1 MNAFN
6 RFFRDWTADAVR
18 HGDELWY
25 DSSYHP
31 AIWTDVYQ
39 QVQHLFTEVEFGDLR
54 LETKDS
60 KRCFRTSGLTRK
72 GKGNLLEERPYLYVR
87 AVAHPT
93 SPIVIKILF
102 SAHGIEMGLDFVE
115 KDKQAKA
122 AGLREAY
129 HAFLSMPELLQGFR
143 FFNDRQDC
151 GGLQAAKQAYAA
163 DGRLKINPLLE
174 IPKNEGWHET
184 QYLDAMREALRKNR
198 LLLLTVLPQV
208 RTSSGA
214 ELFYS
219 VTFQELLPYKD
230 QWDKLHS
237 CIKLCGGEYKG
248 VPLMF
253 QEWDHETRKP
263 KKEKACRDLSEMSAG
278 VAAALIR
285 QHGENDDFWNKHVIQ
300 KAQASNVHPMGIAD
314 RFVHS
319 LKGTGIEN
327 FMKRTAAAFKYYEDA
342 KPEDLRFFYNQG
354 TNTTKLQH
362 LEQEAPDLHHLLF
375 HRDKQPYVFPDMQ
388 TEQVTRA
395 ETTTGSTELPNI
407 ARQCIYAGAPGTGK
421 SHNMKKLAEE
431 IFKDNIRRV
440 TFHPEY
446 AYYDFVGTYR
456 PTMDKESKERKIVY
470 KFAPGPFAK
479 TLKDALN
486 HPKTP
491 YCLLIEE
498 INRARVA
505 AVFGDIFQLLDR
517 FSANDSAPAVPFES
531 EYPVDAPEELWD
543 YLTDEGSNKE
553 VLRLLEKKN
562 GMIYLPDNLYIYASM
577 NSADQGVFPM
587 DTAFKRRWSFEYTPL
602 NPSAAEKKDIM
613 AKIRAREGVS
623 ETTAE
628 CWDAIRR
635 GINALLKELH
645 VNEDKMMG
653 FFFLKEEE
661 RKDAEHLQRA
671 LEGKVLMYLFEDV
684 AQVCHGSMFKKELKL
699 YSELREALQRNWK
712 KEQADLGIFC
722 KALPGYTPEQY
733 PMAKTP
739 TPEDAPAAPSEQAA
753 DEEPEDTD
761 ASA

>member
-1 MNAFN
+1 MATTNAFN
-6 RFFRDWTADAVR
+6 RFFRDWTADTVR

-31 AIWTDVYQ
+31 RLWTDVYQ
-39 QVQHLFTEVEFGDLR
+39 QVQQLVNEEEFNNLK
-54 LETKDS
+54 LEKKHGT
-60 KRCFRTSGLTRK
+60 RCFRTSGPARK
-72 GKGNLLEERPYLYVR
+72 NKGNLLEERPYIYVY
-87 AVAHPT
+87 AAEHLQ

-102 SAHGIEMGLDFVE
+102 SAQGIEVGLDFVE
-115 KDKQAKA
+115 RDKQAKA

-151 GGLQAAKQAYAA
+151 GGLQAAKQAYTA
-163 DGRLKINPLLE
+163 DKRIKINPLLE
-174 IPKNEGWHET
+174 ISRNEGWSDA
-184 QYLDAMREALRKNR
+184 QYLDALREVLRNNTP
-198 LLLLTVLPQV
+198 LLWAVLSQQQPEE
-208 RTSSGA
+208 G
-214 ELFYS
+214 
-219 VTFQELLPYKD
+219 K
-230 QWDKLHS
+230 
-237 CIKLCGGEYKG
+237 
-248 VPLMF
+248 
-253 QEWDHETRKP
+253 
-263 KKEKACRDLSEMSAG
+263 SAK
-278 VAAALIR
+278 I
-285 QHGENDDFWNKHVIQ
+285 
-300 KAQASNVHPMGIAD
+300 
-314 RFVHS
+314 
-319 LKGTGIEN
+319 
-327 FMKRTAAAFKYYEDA
+327 
-342 KPEDLRFFYNQG
+342 
-354 TNTTKLQH
+354 TTDS
-362 LEQEAPDLHHLLF
+362 P
-375 HRDKQPYVFPDMQ
+375 
-388 TEQVTRA
+388 
-395 ETTTGSTELPNI
+395 ELPTI

-431 IFKDNIRRV
+431 TFKDNIRRV

-517 FSANDSAPAVPFES
+517 FSASASAPATPFES

-543 YLTDEGSNKE
+543 YLTDEGRNE
-553 VLRLLEKKN
+553 AVLRLLEKKN

-587 DTAFKRRWSFEYTPL
+587 DTAFKRRWSFAYTPL

-623 ETTAE
+623 ETTAK
-628 CWDAIRR
+628 CWDAIRC
-635 GINALLKELH
+635 GINTLLKELH

-699 YSELREALQRNWK
+699 YSELREALHRNWK

-722 KALPGYTPEQY
+722 KALPDYSPEQH
-733 PMAKTP
+733 PMSDQTP
-739 TPEDAPAAPSEQAA
+739 PEQAPDAPAEQAA
-753 DEEPEDTD
+753 DEEPEETNEP
-761 ASA
+761 A

>member
-1 MNAFN
+1 MATMNAFN
-6 RFFRDWTADAVR
+6 RFFRDWTADTVR

-31 AIWTDVYQ
+31 RLWTDVYQ
-39 QVQHLFTEVEFGDLR
+39 QVEQLVNEEEFNNLK
-54 LETKDS
+54 LEKKHGT
-60 KRCFRTSGLTRK
+60 RCFRTSGPARK
-72 GKGNLLEERPYLYVR
+72 NKGNLLEERPYIYVY
-87 AVAHPT
+87 AAEHLQ

-102 SAHGIEMGLDFVE
+102 SAQGIEVGLDFVE
-115 KDKQAKA
+115 RDKQAKA

-151 GGLQAAKQAYAA
+151 GGLQAAKQAYTA
-163 DGRLKINPLLE
+163 DKRIKINPLLE
-174 IPKNEGWHET
+174 ISRNEGWSDA
-184 QYLDAMREALRKNR
+184 QYLDALREVLRNNTP
-198 LLLLTVLPQV
+198 LLWAVLSQQQPEE
-208 RTSSGA
+208 G
-214 ELFYS
+214 
-219 VTFQELLPYKD
+219 K
-230 QWDKLHS
+230 
-237 CIKLCGGEYKG
+237 
-248 VPLMF
+248 
-253 QEWDHETRKP
+253 
-263 KKEKACRDLSEMSAG
+263 SAK
-278 VAAALIR
+278 I
-285 QHGENDDFWNKHVIQ
+285 
-300 KAQASNVHPMGIAD
+300 
-314 RFVHS
+314 
-319 LKGTGIEN
+319 
-327 FMKRTAAAFKYYEDA
+327 
-342 KPEDLRFFYNQG
+342 
-354 TNTTKLQH
+354 TTDS
-362 LEQEAPDLHHLLF
+362 P
-375 HRDKQPYVFPDMQ
+375 
-388 TEQVTRA
+388 
-395 ETTTGSTELPNI
+395 ELPTI

-431 IFKDNIRRV
+431 TFKDNIRRV

-517 FSANDSAPAVPFES
+517 FSASAVAPAVPFES

-623 ETTAE
+623 ETTAK
-628 CWDAIRR
+628 CWDAIRC
-635 GINALLKELH
+635 GINTLLKELH

-722 KALPGYTPEQY
+722 KALPDYTPEQH
-733 PMAKTP
+733 PMSEKTS
-739 TPEDAPAAPSEQAA
+739 PEQVPAAPTEQAA

>member
-1 MNAFN
+1 MATLNAFN

-31 AIWTDVYQ
+31 LLWTDVYQ
-39 QVQHLFTEVEFGDLR
+39 QVQHLFTEEEFANLS
-54 LETKDS
+54 LEKKDG
-60 KRCFRTSGLTRK
+60 KRCFRTSGPDRK
-72 GKGNLLEERPYLYVR
+72 NKGNLLEERPYIYVH
-87 AVAHPT
+87 ASEHLT
-93 SPIVIKILF
+93 TPIVIKILF
-102 SAHGIEMGLDFVE
+102 SAQGIEVGLDFVGR
-115 KDKQAKA
+115 DKQAKA

-143 FFNDRQDC
+143 FFNDRRDC
-151 GGLQAAKQAYAA
+151 GGLQAAQQAYAA
-163 DGRLKINPLLE
+163 DKRIKINPVLE
-174 IPKNEGWHET
+174 IPRNEGWNDA
-184 QYLDAMREALRKNR
+184 QYLDALRDVLRNNTA
-198 LLLLTVLPQV
+198 LLLAVLSQQQPEEGK
-208 RTSSGA
+208 SS
-214 ELFYS
+214 
-219 VTFQELLPYKD
+219 
-230 QWDKLHS
+230 
-237 CIKLCGGEYKG
+237 
-248 VPLMF
+248 
-253 QEWDHETRKP
+253 ETP
-263 KKEKACRDLSEMSAG
+263 
-278 VAAALIR
+278 
-285 QHGENDDFWNKHVIQ
+285 
-300 KAQASNVHPMGIAD
+300 P
-314 RFVHS
+314 
-319 LKGTGIEN
+319 
-327 FMKRTAAAFKYYEDA
+327 TA
-342 KPEDLRFFYNQG
+342 
-354 TNTTKLQH
+354 H
-362 LEQEAPDLHHLLF
+362 
-375 HRDKQPYVFPDMQ
+375 
-388 TEQVTRA
+388 
-395 ETTTGSTELPNI
+395 ELPNI

-431 IFKDNIRRV
+431 TFKDNIRRV

-517 FSANDSAPAVPFES
+517 FSASAVAPAVPFES

-543 YLTDEGSNKE
+543 YLTDEGSNEE

-623 ETTAE
+623 ETTTK
-628 CWDAIRR
+628 CWDAIRC
-635 GINALLKELH
+635 GINTLLKELH

-722 KALPGYTPEQY
+722 KALPDYTPEQH
-733 PMAKTP
+733 PMSEKTS
-739 TPEDAPAAPSEQAA
+739 PEQVPAAPTEQVA